1 MTDSTIGS
9 VHRRTPRGGGRF
21 FRFPPDR
28 RSLVERWPG
37 VVVAILAVLGVAAL
51 IAAVVCARGWWH
63 HREVTDPSVV
73 RGDYV
78 TLLSDPTGSG
88 LPAELTP
95 VWTPAPAE
103 DATLPETVR
112 AVRIG
117 ARMADLGIAAYARNR
132 RASYSPLDSA
142 SSAIVH
148 RSSALVATFAAEL
161 AASLDSVPDGARAAA
176 LYRFIQR
183 RGEREATVSLQDR
196 ARRAAL
202 GFHPRLLALGNWLE
216 TARVAALRGD
226 RAFLASS
233 ECRAAADEAVSLR
246 GLSRESRTALERV
259 RGLIV
264 AGAIGDLDTLE
275 QALTDALRAA
285 AN

>member
-1 MTDSTIGS
+1 VTDSTIGS
-9 VHRRTPRGGGRF
+9 AHRLTPRGGGRY

-37 VVVAILAVLGVAAL
+37 VVVAILAALGVAAL
-51 IAAVVCARGWWH
+51 VVAAVYAHDWWH
-63 HREVTDPSVV
+63 HHEVTDPSAV

-103 DATLPETVR
+103 DAKLPETVR

-117 ARMADLGIAAYARNR
+117 ARMADLEIAAYARNR
-132 RASYSPLDSA
+132 RASYGPLDSA
-142 SSAIVH
+142 AGAVVH
-148 RSSALVATFAAEL
+148 RNSALVAAFAAEL

-176 LYRFIQR
+176 LYRFIQG

-196 ARRAAL
+196 ARRASL

-216 TARVAALRGD
+216 TARIAALRGD
-226 RAFLASS
+226 RVFLTSP
-233 ECRAAADEAVSLR
+233 ECRAEAEEAVSLP
-246 GLSRESRTALERV
+246 GLSRDARSALERV

-264 AGAIGDLDTLE
+264 AGAIGDLDALE
-275 QALTDALRAA
+275 QALTDALRAT